1 VATTLT
7 DVETHEWAGRD
18 IRVSDIEQ
26 QVARLREAVYTTGA
40 PDLRTNVLTA
50 IAWVPDEFRSRAEE
64 VLAGLAERHPSRA
77 IVLVPDADADDG
89 LDAELT
95 IRCRPFPGAEKRK
108 LCYETMRLRLRG
120 RRVQAP
126 ASIAE
131 PLLIPDLPVFLRW
144 RGEPPIGAV
153 EFEQLVG
160 VADRLVVDSEEWRD
174 LPEAFARFVPTF
186 GEARV
191 SDLAWTR
198 TLPWRSALAGRW
210 PDIGR
215 LEQLAVT
222 GPLAQA
228 LLLAGWLRSRLEH
241 DVELVH
247 SPAERLERLEVD
259 GDPVERPRIEPR
271 SPADELS
278 EEFEVFT
285 RDPIYEA
292 AVRDAPAAAPAS

>member
-1 VATTLT
+1 M
-7 DVETHEWAGRD
+7 
-18 IRVSDIEQ
+18 
-26 QVARLREAVYTTGA
+26 REAVHTTGA

-174 LPEAFARFVPTF
+174 LPEAFARFAPVF
-186 GEARV
+186 DQARV
-191 SDLAWTR
+191 SDLAWSR
-198 TLPWRSALAGRW
+198 TLPWRAALAGLW

-215 LEQLAVT
+215 LEQLSVT
-222 GPLAQA
+222 GPLAA
-228 LLLAGWLRSRLEH
+228 GTPARRLAAVAARAR
-241 DVELVH
+241 VELVH

-259 GDPVERPRIEPR
+259 GIRSSGRASSPAAPPTSSRRSSRSSSATRSTRPRCRAPR
-271 SPADELS
+271 
-278 EEFEVFT
+278 
-285 RDPIYEA
+285 
-292 AVRDAPAAAPAS
+292 